1 MATHSSSLVWRI
13 PWPEEPGGAIVL
25 EITKSRTLL
34 SDSHT
39 HTHTHRQAILKIF
52 ATLTSDDFVNSLK
65 EQMDSDKTC
74 WIEFTVKLYF
84 FSRSTD
90 HACMFQA
97 VIFGQNG
104 TQ

>member
-25 EITKSRTLL
+25 EVTKNRTLL